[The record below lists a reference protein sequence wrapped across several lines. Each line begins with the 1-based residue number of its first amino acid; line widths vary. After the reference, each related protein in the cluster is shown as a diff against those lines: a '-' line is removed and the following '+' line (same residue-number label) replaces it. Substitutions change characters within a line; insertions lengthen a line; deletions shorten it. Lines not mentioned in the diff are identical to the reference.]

1 MNSRHDQSSEQQ
13 MEPNQETIIAE
24 ESSSFSIL
32 SPSSSTSK
40 NEKNMH
46 YAPFLYATAMKSMI
60 EVNICSAITIYFL
73 RRFVRI
79 DILAM
84 RETFEISTYYPLL
97 WSFFVVVWWWVT
109 TMFIE
114 MMMLCTLNYC
124 WFYLLF
130 IVFMNNIVFSYRTSV
145 ECFIS
150 WRMICHQEVKKYMYN
165 IFIVLMMLIIIV
177 IYFCDGLHFIIIY
190 VIIND

>member
-13 MEPNQETIIAE
+13 MEPNQAFIAE

-32 SPSSSTSK
+32 SPSSSSSSTSSKSSSSSTSK

-60 EVNICSAITIYFL
+60 EVNICSAITMYFL

-84 RETFEISTYYPLL
+84 RETFEISTCYPLL
-97 WSFFVVVWWWVT
+97 
-109 TMFIE
+109 
-114 MMMLCTLNYC
+114 
-124 WFYLLF
+124 
-130 IVFMNNIVFSYRTSV
+130 
-145 ECFIS
+145 
-150 WRMICHQEVKKYMYN
+150 
-165 IFIVLMMLIIIV
+165 
-177 IYFCDGLHFIIIY
+177 
-190 VIIND
+190 

>member
-1 MNSRHDQSSEQQ
+1 MYQTISDASSTNKSVNDKYNTKKKNNYNSNNNNHSSSSNYRSNVNSNNKNEKMNSRHDQSSEQQ
-13 MEPNQETIIAE
+13 MEPNQAFIAE

-32 SPSSSTSK
+32 SPSSSSSSTSSTSSKSSSSSTSK

-97 WSFFVVVWWWVT
+97 
-109 TMFIE
+109 
-114 MMMLCTLNYC
+114 
-124 WFYLLF
+124 
-130 IVFMNNIVFSYRTSV
+130 
-145 ECFIS
+145 
-150 WRMICHQEVKKYMYN
+150 
-165 IFIVLMMLIIIV
+165 
-177 IYFCDGLHFIIIY
+177 
-190 VIIND
+190 